1 VQARDGQEALER
13 FAAERIDLVVLE
25 KVLGLER
32 VRAEIAL
39 DILIVGSREEP
50 ELRHAWFGRVRCW

>member
-32 VRAEIAL
+32 V
-39 DILIVGSREEP
+39 
-50 ELRHAWFGRVRCW
+50 FT